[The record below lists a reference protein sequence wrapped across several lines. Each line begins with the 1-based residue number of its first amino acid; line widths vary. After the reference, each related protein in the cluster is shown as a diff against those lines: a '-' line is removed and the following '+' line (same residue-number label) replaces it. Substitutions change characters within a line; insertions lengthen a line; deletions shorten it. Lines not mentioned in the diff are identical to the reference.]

1 MGAFTELLG
10 ECRAI
15 EAVRQ
20 DLRRV
25 LLRPL
30 AGRRLPAILIRG
42 ETGTGKGLVARLIH
56 RESPRAAG
64 PFVDVNCAA
73 IPETLVEAE
82 LFGYERGAFT
92 DARRSKPGLFQ
103 AAHRGTIF
111 LDEIGLLPPRMQ
123 AKLLKVL
130 EDQAVRRLGSNVS
143 EPVDA
148 GIISAT
154 NADLPAA
161 VAVGHFREDLYHR
174 LAVLTVELPPLR
186 ARGQDIVL
194 LANRFL
200 AQVCSE
206 YGMTTKRLTAAAEA
220 RLAEY
225 DWPGNI
231 RELSNVMERAALLGD
246 GDEVGEAL
254 LELPRVPMRTFA
266 APTPPS
272 DFVSLEDAMR
282 DHLLT
287 ALEQTHWNISST
299 ATHLGISRNTVRA
312 RIERFGL
319 VAHGSGPHQAAR
331 APKPPVRNLPPS
343 QSSQLVQGVVAV
355 PATIRWDRRRVAFL
369 RTCVIATGSVELLP
383 DTSRALEMLV
393 QKTGAFGG
401 RVIEL
406 GVTGITAAF
415 GLEPVEDAPRRA
427 ALAATAMHKAVQ
439 RDDAADAAKLLVKS
453 ALHVA
458 PIAIAHVSAGIRI
471 DEDAKQ
477 PIRSLLDGLIAVAE
491 PDDVLVSVDTAPQLE
506 RRFELTRVRS
516 TEQGLPAYRLGRQEA
531 LGLSRRGRMA
541 SFVGRTEEMAYLRGR
556 LETVQAGR
564 GQVVG
569 IVGHAGIGKSRLLF
583 EFRQSLTGESIRCL
597 AGRCASYG
605 TSAPYLPMLDL
616 VRAWC
621 GITEWDAPEVIR
633 GRLHSG
639 LQAVGMDPDKHA
651 PYLLHLLGDVS
662 GTAQMA
668 SVSPDAIKVRT
679 FEALRH
685 LYFGAALCETLF
697 LVVEDLHWIDRMS
710 EEFFSSI
717 MSFLPGSRLL
727 FVCTYRP
734 GYRPPWAD
742 WSFASELPLAPLS
755 REDSLKIVTSIVSSG
770 SLPTPVT
777 EIILNRAEGNPFF
790 LEELA
795 LTVHDRPDSS
805 ADVLLPDTLQGVLA
819 TRFER
824 LPNDEQTLLQLAAV
838 IGRDVPVLTLATLA
852 ETTADALAPALHHL
866 RTSEFLT
873 QLTGTAEVTF
883 SFRHGLTHDV
893 VYDSLPLG
901 QQSALHARVLDVM
914 ERLYAGRTHEH
925 VDRLAYHAVKGG
937 SWTKALTYLRL
948 AGTRALER
956 SALREAAMY
965 FDQALTALQH
975 LPDSPAL
982 REQAIDL
989 RFDLRNALQP
999 RGGLQQIFMHLQE
1012 AEALAKVLG
1021 DQRRLGQAAAYLT
1034 DYFRLTGDRDRAID
1048 WGQRALASA
1057 KESGDAALQIL
1068 ASTWLGQVYFATGDY
1083 QRAIVLFRE
1092 NVQRLQGELTLQRLG
1107 MPQPPAIHSRTCLCW
1122 CLAEIGDFVA
1132 GIARG
1137 REAVAL
1143 AASADHPLSHTVASS
1158 GLGWLYLRQ
1167 GMADEAIEV
1176 LESGLDAIRA
1186 GNTPLWFPRVA
1197 SALGYAYALA
1207 GRLTEAVE
1215 LAEAAVAEADS
1226 MQLLGGRSLLLAYAG
1241 EVYLLAGRLDE
1252 ARLSGQ
1258 RALVSATE
1266 HMERGYEG
1274 WALRLLTET
1283 AIRSAPSESTHV
1295 ADFARRALAI
1305 AQELGM
1311 RPLAAHAHFLLG
1323 RSLAVVGAVE
1333 SARSHLSA
1341 AVGLLESMN
1350 MPRWLGPARD
1360 SLERLA

>member
-1 MGAFTELLG
+1 MGAFSELLG

-20 DLRRV
+20 NLQRL

-111 LDEIGLLPPRMQ
+111 LDEIGLLPLPMQ

-130 EDQAVRRLGSNVS
+130 EDQAVRRLGSNAS

-148 GIISAT
+148 AIISAT
-154 NADLPAA
+154 NADLAAA

-174 LAVLTVELPPLR
+174 VAVLTVELPPLR

-200 AQVCSE
+200 AQACSE
-206 YGMTTKRLTAAAEA
+206 YGMSPKRLTAAAEA

-231 RELSNVMERAALLGD
+231 RELSNLMERVALLGD

-254 LELPRVPMRTFA
+254 LELPRVPMQTSA
-266 APTPPS
+266 APSPPS
-272 DFVSLEDAMR
+272 DSVSLEDAMR

-287 ALEQTHWNISST
+287 ALEQTHWNISRT
-299 ATHLGISRNTVRA
+299 AAHLGISRNTVRA

-319 VAHGSGPHQAAR
+319 VAHGSGPPQAVR
-331 APKPPVRNLPPS
+331 APKPPVRNFPPS
-343 QSSQLVQGVVAV
+343 QSSPLMQGVVAGPV
-355 PATIRWDRRRVAFL
+355 TIRWDRRRVAFL

-383 DTSRALEMLV
+383 DTSRTLEMLI
-393 QKTGAFGG
+393 QKTGVFGG

-427 ALAATAMHKAVQ
+427 ALAATAMHKAIQAVQ
-439 RDDAADAAKLLVKS
+439 RDDGADAAKLLVKS

-471 DEDAKQ
+471 DEDAKR
-477 PIRSLLDGLIAVAE
+477 PIESLLDGLIDVAE

-541 SFVGRTEEMAYLRGR
+541 SFVGRTEEMAHLRGR
-556 LETVQAGR
+556 LQIAQAGR

-583 EFRQSLTGESIRCL
+583 EFRQSLTGENIRCL

-605 TSAPYLPMLDL
+605 TSAPYLPVLDL

-621 GITEWDAPEVIR
+621 GITEWDAPEVIW
-633 GRLHSG
+633 GRLCVS
-639 LQAVGMDPDKHA
+639 LEAVGMDPDKHS

-662 GTAQMA
+662 GTAQLA
-668 SVSPDAIKVRT
+668 SVSPEAIKMRT

-685 LYFGAALCETLF
+685 VSIGTTQGETLL

-717 MSFLPGSRLL
+717 MSVLPGSRLL

-734 GYRPPWAD
+734 GYTPPWAN

-755 REDSLKIVTSIVSSG
+755 KEESLKIVTSIVSSG
-770 SLPTPVT
+770 SLPAPVT

-795 LTVHDRPDSS
+795 LTVHDRPDGS

-824 LPNDEQTLLQLAAV
+824 LPNDEQALLQLAAV

-873 QLTGTAEVTF
+873 QLAGTAEVTF

-901 QQSALHARVLDVM
+901 EQSALHARVLDVM

-925 VDRLAYHAVKGG
+925 IDRLAYHAVKGG
-937 SWTKALTYLRL
+937 SWTKALPYLRL

-956 SALREAAMY
+956 SALREAAAY
-965 FDQALTALQH
+965 FDQALEALQH

-982 REQAIDL
+982 REQAIDV

-999 RGGLQQIFMHLQE
+999 RGGLQQIFKHLRE
-1012 AEALAKVLG
+1012 AETLAMALG
-1021 DQRRLGQAAAYLT
+1021 DQRRLGRAAAYLT

-1057 KESGDAALQIL
+1057 TASGDAALQIV

-1132 GIARG
+1132 G
-1137 REAVAL
+1137 
-1143 AASADHPLSHTVASS
+1143 
-1158 GLGWLYLRQ
+1158 
-1167 GMADEAIEV
+1167 
-1176 LESGLDAIRA
+1176 
-1186 GNTPLWFPRVA
+1186 
-1197 SALGYAYALA
+1197 
-1207 GRLTEAVE
+1207 
-1215 LAEAAVAEADS
+1215 
-1226 MQLLGGRSLLLAYAG
+1226 
-1241 EVYLLAGRLDE
+1241 
-1252 ARLSGQ
+1252 
-1258 RALVSATE
+1258 
-1266 HMERGYEG
+1266 
-1274 WALRLLTET
+1274 
-1283 AIRSAPSESTHV
+1283 
-1295 ADFARRALAI
+1295 
-1305 AQELGM
+1305 
-1311 RPLAAHAHFLLG
+1311 
-1323 RSLAVVGAVE
+1323 
-1333 SARSHLSA
+1333 
-1341 AVGLLESMN
+1341 
-1350 MPRWLGPARD
+1350 
-1360 SLERLA
+1360 